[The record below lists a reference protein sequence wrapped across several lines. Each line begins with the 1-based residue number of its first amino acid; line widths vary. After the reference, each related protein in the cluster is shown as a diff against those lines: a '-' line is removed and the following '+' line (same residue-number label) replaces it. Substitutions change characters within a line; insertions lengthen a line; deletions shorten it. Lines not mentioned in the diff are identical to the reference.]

1 MTAVI
6 WLAECALGAA
16 AITALCLLVW
26 NRSPAAWFCDY
37 GEQPHEIA
45 RLTVLPHGAVIF
57 AVLFLFCAA
66 LRQQAGAVPLLI
78 ADGAAAVFLILISA
92 ADHRYQ
98 IIPDQYILAL
108 ALLGILSAWFRFPGG
123 PGKLPFEW
131 SSPLLG
137 AVCGA
142 ALMLLMA
149 LAGRLLY
156 RREALG
162 FGDVKLFAALGLFAG
177 FPDVFLLFFLAI
189 LLAFCAV
196 VFLFL
201 RKKLAGGSYFPLGPF
216 LCLALLLFLAFHR
229 QISAFTGWYFSL
241 LNL

>member
-1 MTAVI
+1 MTVMLRIAG
-6 WLAECALGAA
+6 CALGAA
-16 AITALCLLVW
+16 AGAALCLLVW

-45 RLTVLPHGAVIF
+45 RMSVLPHGAVIF
-57 AVLFLFCAA
+57 AALFLFCAA
-66 LRQQAGAVPLLI
+66 LRQQVGAAPLLV

-98 IIPDQYILAL
+98 IIPDQYVFGL

-123 PGKLPFEW
+123 SGNLPFEW

-142 ALMLLMA
+142 ALMLLLA

-201 RKKLAGGSYFPLGPF
+201 QKKLAGGSYFPLGPF
-216 LCLALLLFLAFHR
+216 LCFALLLFLAFHR
-229 QISAFTGWYFSL
+229 QISAFVGWYFSL